1 MNGADR
7 PVDQVSN
14 RIMRAQTQMA
24 PATRPS
30 LIGHLSRI
38 PNRVWVSILVV
49 MLIGLGEPLYAK
61 AR

>member
-1 MNGADR
+1 
-7 PVDQVSN
+7 
-14 RIMRAQTQMA
+14 MRAQTQMA